1 MRQFKRPKRILS
13 LLFSNTVF
21 TTRKKTNGLN
31 DGRSPRQ
38 RNIVECVTGT
48 HNFLGSNYLQVAS
61 LFTDFAAH
69 RRVEVDLRTVTSLAE
84 LHTVIRTCSLAQLPQ
99 VYFKRGELLFKSK
112 KYEQSVVDFQQSL
125 ELSRDPSTHYMVN
138 IKRQH

>member
-1 MRQFKRPKRILS
+1 M
-13 LLFSNTVF
+13 
-21 TTRKKTNGLN
+21 
-31 DGRSPRQ
+31 
-38 RNIVECVTGT
+38 TGT
-48 HNFLGSNYLQVAS
+48 HNFLGSNYLQVAT
-61 LFTDFAAH
+61 LFTDFPAH
-69 RRVEVDLRTVTSLAE
+69 RRVEVEVDLRTVTSLAE
-84 LHTVIRTCSLAQLPQ
+84 LHVAIRTCSLAQLPQ

>member
-1 MRQFKRPKRILS
+1 MNVFKNKE
-13 LLFSNTVF
+13 NTGV
-21 TTRKKTNGLN
+21 NYGP
-31 DGRSPRQ
+31 SPRQ

-48 HNFLGSNYLQVAS
+48 HNFLGSNYLQVAT
-61 LFTDFAAH
+61 LFTDFPAH
-69 RRVEVDLRTVTSLAE
+69 RRVEVEVDLRRVTSLAE
-84 LHTVIRTCSLAQLPQ
+84 LHVAIRTCSLAQLPQ

>member
-1 MRQFKRPKRILS
+1 M
-13 LLFSNTVF
+13 FSNHLF
-21 TTRKKTNGLN
+21 TDKENNGLN

-48 HNFLGSNYLQVAS
+48 HNFLGSNYLQVAT

-84 LHTVIRTCSLAQLPQ
+84 LHTTIRTCSLAQLPQ

-125 ELSRDPSTHYMVN
+125 ELSRDPSTHYMVRLRS
-138 IKRQH
+138 IKNE